1 MGAGRRAAQAMFER
15 NKWRILRGDKV
26 MIMAGK
32 DRGQVGTVLKV
43 IRDPHF
49 PRVVVEGLNLSK
61 RHIKRTKDNPG
72 GIVSVE
78 SPLHY
83 SNVALLDPTTGVPCR
98 VAWRYTDTG
107 EKVRVTVGKLAS
119 GSIIPRPEVLKQRRK
134 PRNTA
139 AGPADT
145 AEADAAE
152 VTHTPGDLPSF
163 LKQQLAAMATSS
175 SASAAAQQRQYSTA
189 AAAAAADICSGLLC
203 GRHGVLG
210 GAPRLLGG
218 SMRSGQG
225 RGFAASALW

>member
-1 MGAGRRAAQAMFER
+1 M
-15 NKWRILRGDKV
+15 
-26 MIMAGK
+26 
-32 DRGQVGTVLKV
+32 
-43 IRDPHF
+43 
-49 PRVVVEGLNLSK
+49 
-61 RHIKRTKDNPG
+61 
-72 GIVSVE
+72 
-78 SPLHY
+78 
-83 SNVALLDPTTGVPCR
+83 
-98 VAWRYTDTG
+98 
-107 EKVRVTVGKLAS
+107 RVTVGKLAS